1 MARKQV
7 KRTLVTTKKGVVAYY
22 FEGGKRISEKKGK
35 KKWIKDNFESLDKPY
50 SKNLPTLTANEQKT
64 FKRRKAQVDLF
75 TYKGKKIKKLQ
86 SELLKATGTLPSD
99 SKIKEITQLK
109 DDRGNQLFRTFGEF
123 EQAFEREKRGISQ
136 TQFESFYGAAGYRGR
151 TENESAISVLDSLA
165 IIGYDGW
172 KLVVVTED
180 GEEVRGLENGMEAIR
195 EFEEYTLEDLEGEFS
210 NLAGVSFR
218 YVLNWDFNQKEITIF
233 LEDTDVQERTSEPK
247 GKKK

>member
-109 DDRGNQLFRTFGEF
+109 DERGNQLFRTFGEF

-151 TENESAISVLDSLA
+151 TENESAISVLDLSL
-165 IIGYDGW
+165 IHI
-172 KLVVVTED
+172 
-180 GEEVRGLENGMEAIR
+180 
-195 EFEEYTLEDLEGEFS
+195 
-210 NLAGVSFR
+210 
-218 YVLNWDFNQKEITIF
+218 
-233 LEDTDVQERTSEPK
+233 
-247 GKKK
+247 

>member
-50 SKNLPTLTANEQKT
+50 SKNLPTLTSNEQKT

-233 LEDTDVQERTSEPK
+233 LADTDVQERTSEPK

>member
-50 SKNLPTLTANEQKT
+50 SKNLPTLTSNEQKT

-195 EFEEYTLEDLEGEFS
+195 GFEEYTLEDLEGEFS

-233 LEDTDVQERTSEPK
+233 LADTDVQERTSEPK

>member
-1 MARKQV
+1 M
-7 KRTLVTTKKGVVAYY
+7 VAYY

>member
-1 MARKQV
+1 MAKKQV
-7 KRTLVTTKKGVVAYY
+7 KRTLVNTKKGVVAYY

-35 KKWIKDNFESLDKPY
+35 LKWVKQNFTSLDKPY
-50 SKNLPTLTANEQKT
+50 SKNLPALTNKEEQT

-75 TYKGKKIKKLQ
+75 TYKGKKIKKIQ

-109 DDRGNQLFRTFGEF
+109 DSRGNQLFKSFGEF
-123 EQAFEREKRGISQ
+123 EQAFEREKKGITQ
-136 TQFESFYGAAGYRGR
+136 TEFESFYGAAGYRGR

-172 KLVVVTED
+172 KLIVVTED
-180 GEEVRGLENGMEAIR
+180 GEEVRGLEKGMEAIR
-195 EFEEYTLEDLEGEFS
+195 EFEEYTLESLESEVD

-218 YVLNWDFNQKEITIF
+218 YTLDWNFQQKEITIF

>member
-1 MARKQV
+1 MAKKQV
-7 KRTLVTTKKGVVAYY
+7 KRTLVNTKKGVVAYY
-22 FEGGKRISEKKGK
+22 FQGGKRISEKKGK
-35 KKWIKDNFESLDKPY
+35 LKWVKENFDSLDKPY
-50 SKNLPTLTANEQKT
+50 SKNLPALTNKEEQT

-75 TYKGKKIKKLQ
+75 TYKGKKIKKIQ

-109 DDRGNQLFRTFGEF
+109 DQQGNQLFKSFGEF
-123 EQAFEREKRGISQ
+123 EQAFEREKRGITQ

-172 KLVVVTED
+172 KLVVITMD

-195 EFEEYTLEDLEGEFS
+195 DFEEVTLEELESEVD

-218 YVLNWDFNQKEITIF
+218 YVLNWDFVQKEITIF

>member
-1 MARKQV
+1 MAKKQV
-7 KRTLVTTKKGVVAYY
+7 KRTIVQTKRGEVSYY
-22 FEGGKRISEKKGK
+22 FENGKRISEKKGK
-35 KKWIKDNFESLDKPY
+35 LKWVKQNFDALDKPY
-50 SKNLPTLTANEQKT
+50 SKNKPTLTAKEQKT
-64 FKRRKAQVDLF
+64 FNRRKAQVDLF

-99 SKIKEITQLK
+99 SKEKEITRLTDSK
-109 DDRGNQLFRTFGEF
+109 GNQLFKSFGEF
-123 EQAFEREKRGISQ
+123 EQAFEREKRGITQ

-172 KLVVVTED
+172 KLVVVD
-180 GEEVRGLENGMEAIR
+180 LNDDEVRGLESGMEAIR
-195 EFEEYTLEDLEGEFS
+195 QFEEMTLEDLENEVD

-218 YVLNWDFNQKEITIF
+218 YTLNWDFQQKEITIF
-233 LEDTDVQERTSEPK
+233 LSDTDVQERTSEPK

>member
-109 DDRGNQLFRTFGEF
+109 DERGNQLFRTFGEF